1 MIDQLD
7 INGNTMVDTAIL
19 TLQMFEPEEGYF
31 LAFSGGKDSVV
42 IKALA
47 DMAGVKYDAHY
58 QHTSVDPPELV
69 KFVKSFPDVTIDYPR
84 YKDGTRCTMWNLIP
98 KKRMP
103 PTRAVRYC
111 CEYLKEGAGG
121 ERFTITGVRKEESAK
136 RSHRARFEARRVK
149 TEKATVRVDPVVD
162 PDNQTPELFYIC
174 KTYAKKIL
182 NPIIDWTEADVW
194 EFIHRY
200 NLPYCKLYD
209 EGWSR
214 IGCLACPI
222 AGADKQRKDF
232 ERYPYAYKAYLR
244 AFEKMLI
251 EREKAGLDTTKW
263 KTGEDVMRWWLNE
276 TEGE

>member
-1 MIDQLD
+1 MIEQLD

-58 QHTSVDPPELV
+58 QMTSVDPPELV
-69 KFVKSFPDVTIDYPR
+69 KFVKTFPDVTIDYPR

-103 PTRAVRYC
+103 PTRLVRYC

-121 ERFTITGVRKEESAK
+121 ERFTITGVRKQESVKRQK
-136 RSHRARFEARRVK
+136 RSRLELGKTKTGRAEIK
-149 TEKATVRVDPVVD
+149 IDPLID

-174 KTYAKKIL
+174 KTYSKKVL
-182 NPIIDWTEADVW
+182 NPIIDWSESDVW
-194 EFIHRY
+194 EFIHKY
-200 NLPYCKLYD
+200 NIPYCKLYD
-209 EGWSR
+209 EGEKR
-214 IGCLACPI
+214 LGCIGCPM
-222 AGADKQRKDF
+222 AGAKQQKEEF
-232 ERYPYAYKAYLR
+232 EKYPYAYKAYLR
-244 AFEKMLI
+244 AFDKMLI
-251 EREKAGLDTTKW
+251 EREKAGLENTKW
-263 KTGEDVMRWWLNE
+263 KTAEDVMKWWLNE
-276 TEGE
+276 VDE